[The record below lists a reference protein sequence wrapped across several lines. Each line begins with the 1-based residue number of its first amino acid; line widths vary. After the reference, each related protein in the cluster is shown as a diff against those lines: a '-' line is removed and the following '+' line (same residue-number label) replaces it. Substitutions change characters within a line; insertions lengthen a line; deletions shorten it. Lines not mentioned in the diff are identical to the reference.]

1 MARRLKSTPFARF
14 LIAML
19 FIAPMAYMGAAYY
32 NGEDPIQLVK
42 DKLGME
48 ANATEVEERTNINTN
63 DTYDL
68 REEVDNMKE
77 RIRELELENSELKEK
92 IRRLEQNRQ
101 N

>member
-14 LIAML
+14 LLAML

-42 DKLGME
+42 DKLGID
-48 ANATEVEERTNINTN
+48 ANTTEVEERANVNTD

-68 REEVDNMKE
+68 RQEIENMKE
-77 RIRELELENSELKEK
+77 RINELELENSELKEK
-92 IRRLEQNRQ
+92 IRRLEEVSR
-101 N
+101 